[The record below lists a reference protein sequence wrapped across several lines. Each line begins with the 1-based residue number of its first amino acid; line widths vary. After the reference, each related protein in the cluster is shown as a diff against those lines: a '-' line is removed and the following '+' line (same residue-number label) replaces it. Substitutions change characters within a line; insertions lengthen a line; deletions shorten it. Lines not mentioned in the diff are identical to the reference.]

1 MKMPTTIRLA
11 TASVLASL
19 VLAAQPV
26 VTPTPDRPDDIE
38 KAGVYTISNS
48 FEMGYRFSDVS
59 GNRDVYRSSVNFGNG
74 LRLFEGQLRINTQE
88 GKGSL
93 FDEFAFNTVGAGN
106 DPYQSS
112 IL

>member
-26 VTPTPDRPDDIE
+26 VTPTPDRSDDIE

-48 FEMGYRFSDVS
+48 F
-59 GNRDVYRSSVNFGNG
+59 
-74 LRLFEGQLRINTQE
+74 
-88 GKGSL
+88 
-93 FDEFAFNTVGAGN
+93 
-106 DPYQSS
+106 
-112 IL
+112 